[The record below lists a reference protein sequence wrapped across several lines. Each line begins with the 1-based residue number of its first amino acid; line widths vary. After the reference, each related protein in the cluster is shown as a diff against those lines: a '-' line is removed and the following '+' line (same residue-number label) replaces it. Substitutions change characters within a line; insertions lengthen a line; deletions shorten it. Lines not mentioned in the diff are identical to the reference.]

1 MKNIFKK
8 ILIST
13 GVVVLGLALIK
24 KSQMMSKPSD
34 MWRYSPTFGAKVSTI
49 DYENHD
55 SDSVEYEYN
64 PRKNTSAISTEEYV
78 KIRRERIKS
87 SK

>member
-1 MKNIFKK
+1 MKNIFRK

-13 GVVVLGLALIK
+13 GVIVLGFALIK
-24 KSQMMSKPSD
+24 RSQMSKPSD
-34 MWRYSPTFGAKVSTI
+34 IWQNSPTFGAEVSTV

-55 SDSVEYEYN
+55 SDSADYEYN